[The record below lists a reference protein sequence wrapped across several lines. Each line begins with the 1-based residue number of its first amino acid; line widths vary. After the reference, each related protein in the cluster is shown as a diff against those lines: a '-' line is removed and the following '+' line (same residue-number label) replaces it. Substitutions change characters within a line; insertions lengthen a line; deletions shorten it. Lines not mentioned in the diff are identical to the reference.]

1 MRLPWSLTV
10 PAWAKQLQLKPVLCL
25 GGCWHPGWLILGG
38 KGNCANTV
46 CRRFFKTLP
55 ATGQSSQ
62 LWAQLLPERNPAQ
75 PTGAAHQW
83 QRHRVFCHRAWGWH
97 SLRAPSLGS
106 RSRRVTKTRVKR
118 EGSFSRR
125 QRWCG
130 TYLGCFG
137 APSKALIRLYPEG
150 NLCQLSGHSVRT
162 AVTSP
167 GCRDLPSTPMPSLQS
182 TPGPPSQLPVLHHP
196 APDGFPQAVTTH
208 LVSPRTC
215 RSPVTFSGVFVLIKA
230 TPEATGYLP
239 CLSADLHTLTTAQP
253 TRGAGCGPRH
263 IRITTDQRR
272 RSQSFSPVIVGS
284 ADKHQK

>member
-1 MRLPWSLTV
+1 MPTPCAGGFSRHSQP
-10 PAWAKQLQLKPVLCL
+10 L
-25 GGCWHPGWLILGG
+25 GKALSFGHSCYQSEILLSPRELHTSGRG
-38 KGNCANTV
+38 TEC
-46 CRRFFKTLP
+46 F
-55 ATGQSSQ
+55 ATG
-62 LWAQLLPERNPAQ
+62 P
-75 PTGAAHQW
+75 GA
-83 QRHRVFCHRAWGWH
+83 GTPWH

-106 RSRRVTKTRVKR
+106 RSRRVTKTTLKR

-167 GCRDLPSTPMPSLQS
+167 GCRDLPSTPIPSLQS

-215 RSPVTFSGVFVLIKA
+215 RSPVTFSGAFVLIKA

-263 IRITTDQRR
+263 VRITTDQRR